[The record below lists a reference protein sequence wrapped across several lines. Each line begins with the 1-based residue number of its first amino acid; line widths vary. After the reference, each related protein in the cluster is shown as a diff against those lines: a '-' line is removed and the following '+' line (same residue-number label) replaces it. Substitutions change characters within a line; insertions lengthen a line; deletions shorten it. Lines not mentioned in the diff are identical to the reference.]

1 MTFIVNHDGSVFQ
14 KDLGPN
20 TTELAK
26 RMTSFNP
33 DRSWKKVDASDAQL

>member
-26 RMTSFNP
+26 RMTLFNP
-33 DRSWKKVDASDAQL
+33 DRSWKKVDASDAQP